1 MCCVVALWCF
11 LVEIMVEQIKC
22 AVSNYQ
28 QRLMEKNFVPRSS
41 FGRRSLGKD
50 GQASK
55 LFFSFRFSDM
65 DLGIPF
71 LKDAGL
77 IRSKVTCNA
86 CGRDMTWCADPKRDS
101 FRWRCRRR
109 SVVVCSESKSI
120 KHGTWFEHTNLTFQE
135 VMFLTYDIVR
145 REPASLIKNEHC
157 FSSTTI
163 SDWGQFCRET
173 MLVFMEGCSEKI
185 GGPNKTVKIDESKF
199 AKRKYGRGHPVKGQ
213 WVFGGVERESG
224 KTFLVPV
231 PDRTAETLMAVID
244 AWIEPGTTVIS
255 DCWGA
260 YRDLDAQGYTHN
272 TVNHSIGFVDQP
284 LAPTQTP

>member
-1 MCCVVALWCF
+1 MCFALFSLPPPTRWCSTVSVEAFAVGACRIVMCCAVALWCF

-109 SVVVCSESKSI
+109 SVVVCSESKS
-120 KHGTWFEHTNLTFQE
+120 
-135 VMFLTYDIVR
+135 VDCV
-145 REPASLIKNEHC
+145 
-157 FSSTTI
+157 
-163 SDWGQFCRET
+163 
-173 MLVFMEGCSEKI
+173 LVVLR
-185 GGPNKTVKIDESKF
+185 P
-199 AKRKYGRGHPVKGQ
+199 
-213 WVFGGVERESG
+213 
-224 KTFLVPV
+224 
-231 PDRTAETLMAVID
+231 
-244 AWIEPGTTVIS
+244 
-255 DCWGA
+255 
-260 YRDLDAQGYTHN
+260 
-272 TVNHSIGFVDQP
+272 
-284 LAPTQTP
+284 